1 MDESL
6 IHFFVNERKGDVSI
20 KDSYG
25 STPLHYAASKSNVTA
40 IKELL
45 NSDGINVD
53 VSFSGHV
60 HVSFFMFC
68 NLIDKCGRRL
78 LGFRVLELISFD
90 SLGHLACKTQPL
102 VSIKFYVTESS
113 KLLCVYILH
122 TDRRQMPVDPHLS
135 IVLLL
140 KVM

>member
-1 MDESL
+1 ML
-6 IHFFVNERKGDVSI
+6 
-20 KDSYG
+20 
-25 STPLHYAASKSNVTA
+25 
-40 IKELL
+40 
-45 NSDGINVD
+45 
-53 VSFSGHV
+53 
-60 HVSFFMFC
+60 C

-90 SLGHLACKTQPL
+90 SLGHLAGKTQPL

-122 TDRRQMPVDPHLS
+122 TDRRQMPVDPHLF